1 MLILAKE
8 LKMEAQK
15 ELSRTSSIRAR
26 IMSMGPTNM
35 MLLCISILAACHTAI
50 QNSHMRYFLNRV
62 FCFMNRVSGMPNYG
76 M

>member
-1 MLILAKE
+1 MLILAKGIKDGGPE
-8 LKMEAQK
+8 
-15 ELSRTSSIRAR
+15 RAVPDKLHKGQDHVH
-26 IMSMGPTNM
+26 GPTNM